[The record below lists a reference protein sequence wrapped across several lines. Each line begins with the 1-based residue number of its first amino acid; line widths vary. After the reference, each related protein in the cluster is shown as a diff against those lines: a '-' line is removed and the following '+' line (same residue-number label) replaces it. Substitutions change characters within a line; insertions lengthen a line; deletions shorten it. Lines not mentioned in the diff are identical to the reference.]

1 MLKKPYNLIGQ
12 DWTRGKTDHIQPKV
26 VDSDAIFP

>member
-1 MLKKPYNLIGQ
+1 MLNEPFNLIGQ
-12 DWTRGKTDHIQPKV
+12 DWTRGKTDHIRPNV